1 MNLLESNPPRENFT
15 QRCALYFNVFVPVDE
30 ISTEVIVAYQRRGDV
45 LETLIGLHNATAC
58 MALKTL
64 EVRAA

>member
-30 ISTEVIVAYQRRGDV
+30 IGNETIVAYQRRGEV
-45 LETLIGLHNATAC
+45 LATLIGLHKATAC
-58 MALKTL
+58 SVVKSL